1 MYTLITSLG
10 TGGNTDGKGYRTT
23 KYVFPDKKEC
33 ETNIFLKA
41 ILKTGYKEI
50 SKIILVGT
58 KTSGW
63 DMLAEDNEE
72 LWNKVYE
79 AREKNSITE
88 ELLNELQDYLSQE
101 IKIPVI
107 IKCHTD
113 KIDSDTSLEIFN
125 IYNSIIPEIN
135 DENILFDITHGF
147 RSMPILLYQALQFS
161 VSQNS
166 KIKNVELV
174 YGEYN
179 DNDKK
184 SYVRNL
190 SNYWKYSQITDA
202 LALFD
207 EKLDGTRLA
216 DLIEKDWAAG
226 SKAIK
231 RFTEIVQTNFCLQ
244 FIKVSRQIKNAI
256 SKYPK
261 NAPEYLDKIKKI
273 FEDLCKLIDK
283 NYQSR
288 TLYNLSKYFYEHKLN
303 VQAVICL
310 QVAVEVCECEHQQ
323 CQDYIGNYEW
333 WQDYGKSGLQI
344 TKKNNFKEIGSP
356 LSNLEGFRN
365 KIAHGGGPNKDG
377 NFPQAANIPSIY
389 EKGKRGLENL
399 FKEYG
404 F

>member
-10 TGGNTDGKGYRTT
+10 TGGNTEGKGYRTT

-41 ILKTGYKEI
+41 ILETSYKEI
-50 SKIILVGT
+50 SKIIIVGT

-72 LWNKVYE
+72 LWNKVFE
-79 AREKNSITE
+79 VREEKAITE
-88 ELLNELQDYLSQE
+88 ELINELQKYLSE
-101 IKIPVI
+101 KLNIPVI

-125 IYNSIIPEIN
+125 IYNSIIPEIT

-161 VSQNS
+161 VSQNP
-166 KIKNVELV
+166 KIKNVELI
-174 YGEYN
+174 YGEYS
-179 DNDKK
+179 DSDKK

-190 SNYWKYSQITDA
+190 SNYWRYSQISDA
-202 LALFD
+202 LTLFK

-216 DLIEKDWAAG
+216 ELIKNDWSLG

-244 FIKVSRQIKNAI
+244 FIEASKQIKNAI
-256 SKYPK
+256 LKYPA
-261 NAPEYLDKIKKI
+261 NAPEYLNDVKNIL
-273 FEDLCKLIDK
+273 EELCKLINEK
-283 NYQSR
+283 YQSR
-288 TLYNLSKYFYEHKLN
+288 TLYNLSKYLYDHKLN

-323 CQDYIGNYEW
+323 CQNYIGNYDW
-333 WQDYGKSGLQI
+333 WQDYGKQGLQV
-344 TKKNNFKEIGSP
+344 TKKNNFKEIGTP

-365 KIAHGGGPNKDG
+365 QIAHGGGTNRDG
-377 NFPQAANIPSIY
+377 NFPQATNIPFIY
-389 EKGKRGLENL
+389 ESGKRGLENL

>member
-10 TGGNTDGKGYRTT
+10 TGGNTEGKGYRTT

-41 ILKTGYKEI
+41 ILETGYKEI

-58 KTSGW
+58 RTSGW

-72 LWNKVYE
+72 LWNKVFA
-79 AREKNSITE
+79 ARENNTMTQ
-88 ELLNELQDYLSQE
+88 ELINELQKHLFEKLS
-101 IKIPVI
+101 IPVV

-125 IYNSIIPEIN
+125 IYNSIIPEIT

-161 VSQNS
+161 VSQNP
-166 KIKNVELV
+166 KIKNVELI

-190 SNYWKYSQITDA
+190 SNYWKYSQISDA
-202 LALFD
+202 LTLFK

-216 DLIEKDWAAG
+216 ELINNDWSAG

-244 FIKVSRQIKNAI
+244 FIDVSRQMKNAI
-256 SKYPK
+256 SKYPE
-261 NAPEYLDKIKKI
+261 NAPEYLNDVKNIL
-273 FEDLCKLIDK
+273 EELCKLVNEK
-283 NYQSR
+283 YQSR
-288 TLYNLSKYFYEHKLN
+288 TLYNLSKYLYGHKLN

-310 QVAVEVCECEHQQ
+310 QVAVEVCECEHQK
-323 CQDYIGNYEW
+323 CENYIGNYDW
-333 WQDYGKSGLQI
+333 WQEHGKQGLQV
-344 TKKNNFKEIGSP
+344 TKKNNFREIKNP
-356 LSNLEGFRN
+356 LDNLEWFRN
-365 KIAHGGGPNKDG
+365 QIAHGGATNREG
-377 NFPQAANIPSIY
+377 NFPNAANIPNIY
-389 EKGKRGLENL
+389 ESGKRGLENL

>member
-10 TGGNTDGKGYRTT
+10 TGITTGGNGYQKT

-33 ETNIFLKA
+33 ETNLFLKA
-41 ILKTGYKEI
+41 VLEVGYKEI

-63 DMLAEDNEE
+63 EMLAEDNEE
-72 LWNKVYE
+72 LWDKISS
-79 AREKNSITE
+79 AREEKSITD
-88 ELLNELQDYLSQE
+88 ELIKELENYLSE
-101 IKIPVI
+101 KLKITVV

-113 KIDSDTSLEIFN
+113 KIDEDTSLEIFN
-125 IYNSIIPEIN
+125 IYNSIIPEIT

-161 VSQNS
+161 VSQNP
-166 KIKNVELV
+166 KIKNVEIV
-174 YGEYN
+174 YGEYV
-179 DNDKK
+179 KK
-184 SYVRNL
+184 DECSYVRNL
-190 SNYWKYSQITDA
+190 SSYWKYSQISDA
-202 LALFD
+202 LTLFK

-216 DLIEKDWAAG
+216 ELIKSDWSAG

-244 FIKVSRQIKNAI
+244 FIDVSRQMKNAI
-256 SKYPK
+256 SKYPA
-261 NAPEYLDKIKKI
+261 NAPEYLNDVKII
-273 FEDLCKLIDK
+273 LEELCKLVNEK
-283 NYQSR
+283 YQSR

-310 QVAVEVCECEHQQ
+310 QVGVEVCECEHQQ
-323 CQDYIGNYEW
+323 CQNYIGNYDW
-333 WQDYGKSGLQI
+333 WQDYGKQGLQV
-344 TKKNNFKEIGSP
+344 TKKNNFKEIGTP
-356 LSNLEGFRN
+356 LNNLEGFRN
-365 KIAHGGGPNKDG
+365 QIAHGGGTNRDG
-377 NFPQAANIPSIY
+377 NFPQATNIPFIY
-389 EKGKRGLENL
+389 ESGKRGLENL